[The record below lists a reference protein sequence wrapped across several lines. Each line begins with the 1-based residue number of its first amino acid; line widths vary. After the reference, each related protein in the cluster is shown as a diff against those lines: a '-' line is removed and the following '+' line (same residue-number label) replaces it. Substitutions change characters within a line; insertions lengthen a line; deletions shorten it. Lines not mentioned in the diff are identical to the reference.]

1 MLNQAKQT
9 FIEQA
14 FHRAAQRM
22 GKRANAFLGP
32 MEHLNGDELFC
43 MKFLIASLPASDIAS
58 YDGALLLKFV
68 RHALFLREN
77 TPWGKQIPDDL
88 FLNYI
93 LSYRVNNE
101 AIEFCR
107 GEFYRE
113 LRERISGKSMAEAAL
128 EINYWCFEQATYRP
142 TDDRTASPLTV
153 VRRCFGRCGEE
164 STLAVTAFRSAG
176 IPSRQ
181 CYVPRWSHCDD
192 NHAWVE
198 IWVDGRWHY
207 LGACEPEPVLDKGW
221 FTYAASKAMLVHSR
235 VFSPLLSGG
244 EITGHS
250 GCVTEINH
258 LASYAETAPL
268 TVTVLDENGQPAA
281 SAQVQFQVPNG
292 AELYP
297 IAALSTDDS
306 GRVFFTTGKGC
317 LMVFASRGSLFGWQR
332 ADLCSSGSVTV
343 TLRSAD
349 DLPKE
354 WEADFFPPEG
364 MIRPEPLLSE
374 ETGSVHQAKLNQAAA
389 ARENRCAGYFVRKKA
404 EETAQRYP
412 LFQNEVLD
420 FLQKAGGNRREVER
434 FLRDGELS
442 ELKVRMLET
451 LSEKDL
457 ADLNADTL
465 LEHLRYA
472 EPFEQETDAEL
483 FRRYVLCPRIENER
497 LVPYRAF
504 LTDFFSAE
512 TKEEFRRSP
521 ALIQKAIDEQI
532 TDCSDWDYDALSAD
546 PRGLLQMGFG
556 SKRSKNILFV
566 AICRTLGIPA
576 RLDPVFGK
584 PQFYTGSVWAE
595 PRRSHPENSDNAVL
609 LLNSAGGEPLR
620 YGEHFT
626 VARLYDG
633 IYQTL
638 QCGADWNCKELRME
652 LPPGEYRILTANRQI
667 DGSVLLQAETVRL
680 SADETAE
687 KTVRLRESQ
696 IASRLRHMPVGEYLL
711 TALDGGR
718 VPLSVLAA
726 QAAATIL
733 AVLQPGA
740 EPTEHLLNEMIEL
753 RDSYRDK
760 NTILIVLSHSVSNPT
775 LRHTLDAIPSIRLFT
790 CDEPGF
796 AERLYTDLKL
806 GDRRLPLAA
815 VLEKSMHVRF
825 AFSNYNVGTAGLLL
839 QIADC

>member
-1 MLNQAKQT
+1 MLNQAEQA

-14 FHRAAQRM
+14 FHQATRRM
-22 GKRANAFLGP
+22 EKRANAFLGP
-32 MEHLNGDELFC
+32 METLDGDELFC
-43 MKFLIASLPASDIAS
+43 MKFLVASLPAGDIAS
-58 YDGALLLKFV
+58 YDGTLLLKFV

-107 GEFYRE
+107 EEFYRG
-113 LRERISGKSMAEAAL
+113 LQERISGKSMAEAAL

-142 TDDRTASPLTV
+142 TDDRTASPSTV

-176 IPSRQ
+176 IPARQ

-244 EITGHS
+244 KITGRS

-258 LASYAETAPL
+258 LASYAEAAPL

-281 SAQVQFQVPNG
+281 GAQVQFQVPNG

-317 LMVFASRGSLFGWQR
+317 LMVFASRGGLFGWQR
-332 ADLCSSGSVTV
+332 ADLRSSGSVTV
-343 TLRSAD
+343 TLRPTD

-374 ETGSVHQAKLNQAAA
+374 ETDRIHQAKLKKAAA
-389 ARENRCAGYFVRKKA
+389 ARENRCFGYFIREKA
-404 EETAQRYP
+404 EETARMYP
-412 LFQNEVLD
+412 LFQNEIPH
-420 FLQKAGGNRREVER
+420 FLQKAGGNRQEVER
-434 FLRDGELS
+434 FLRDGEPS
-442 ELKVRMLET
+442 EQKVRMLET

-465 LEHLRYA
+465 NEHLRYA
-472 EPFEQETDAEL
+472 EPFERETDAKL
-483 FRRYVLCPRIENER
+483 FRRYVLCPRIENEQI
-497 LVPYRAF
+497 VPYRAF
-504 LTDFFSAE
+504 LTDFFSTE

-521 ALIQKAIDEQI
+521 ALIQKAIDERI
-532 TDCSDWDYDALSAD
+532 NDCDWDYGALSAD
-546 PRGLLQMGFG
+546 PRGLLKMGFG
-556 SKRSKNILFV
+556 SERSKSILFV

-576 RLDPVFGK
+576 RLDPVFGQ
-584 PQFYTGSVWAE
+584 PQFYTGSVWAD
-595 PRRSHPENSDNAVL
+595 PRRGQPENDASAVL

-626 VARLYDG
+626 VARLCG
-633 IYQTL
+633 GVYQTL
-638 QCGADWNCKELRME
+638 QCGANWTGKALRME

-667 DGSVLLQAETVRL
+667 DGSVLLRAETVRL
-680 SADETAE
+680 SANETAE

-696 IASRLRHMPVGEYLL
+696 IASRLRHMRVGEYLL
-711 TALDGGR
+711 TAPDGGH
-718 VPLSVLAA
+718 VPLSALAV
-726 QAAATIL
+726 QTPATIL

-760 NTILIVLSHSVSNPT
+760 NTILIVPSPGVNNPT
-775 LRHTLDAIPSIRLFT
+775 LRHTLKAIPSIRLFT
-790 CDEPGF
+790 CDEREF
-796 AERLYTDLKL
+796 EERLCTDLQL

-815 VLEKSMHVRF
+815 VLEKSMHARF

>member
-1 MLNQAKQT
+1 MLNQAEQT

-14 FHRAAQRM
+14 FHRATQRM
-22 GKRANAFLGP
+22 GKRADAFLGP

-101 AIEFCR
+101 AIEFCQE
-107 GEFYRE
+107 EFYRE
-113 LRERISGKSMAEAAL
+113 LREGISGKSMTEAAL

-153 VRRCFGRCGEE
+153 VHRCFGRCGEE

-176 IPSRQ
+176 IPARQ

-198 IWVDGRWHY
+198 VWVDGSWNY

-221 FTYAASKAMLVHSR
+221 FTYAASKAMLIHSR

-258 LASYAETAPL
+258 LASYAETAIL
-268 TVTVLDENGQPAA
+268 TVTVLDGNGQPAA
-281 SAQVQFQVPNG
+281 GAQVQFQVPNG
-292 AELYP
+292 AELFP
-297 IAALSTDDS
+297 IAALSADDS

-317 LMVFASRGSLFGWQR
+317 LMVFASRGGLFGWQR
-332 ADLCSSGSVTV
+332 ADLRSSCSVTV
-343 TLRSAD
+343 TLRPAD

-364 MIRPEPLLSE
+364 MIRPEPALSE
-374 ETGSVHQAKLNQAAA
+374 EADRIHQAKLKKAAA
-389 ARENRCAGYFVRKKA
+389 ARENRCAGYFVREKA
-404 EETAQRYP
+404 EETARMYP
-412 LFQNEVLD
+412 LFQNEILD
-420 FLQKAGGNRREVER
+420 FLQKAGGNRQEMER
-434 FLRDGELS
+434 FLLDGEPS
-442 ELKVRMLET
+442 EQKVRMLET

-465 LEHLRYA
+465 NEHLRYA
-472 EPFEQETDAEL
+472 EPFERETDAEL
-483 FRRYVLCPRIENER
+483 FRRYVLCPRIENEQ

-512 TKEEFRRSP
+512 TREEFRRSP
-521 ALIQKAIDEQI
+521 ALIQKAIDERI
-532 TDCSDWDYDALSAD
+532 NDCDWDYGALSAD
-546 PRGLLQMGFG
+546 PRGLLQMGSG
-556 SKRSKNILFV
+556 SERSKSILFV

-584 PQFYTGSVWAE
+584 PQFYTGSGWAD
-595 PRRSHPENSDNAVL
+595 PYRSQPENGDSAVL
-609 LLNSAGGEPLR
+609 LLNSAGSEPLR
-620 YGEHFT
+620 YGENFT
-626 VARLYDG
+626 VARLCG
-633 IYQTL
+633 GAYQTL
-638 QCGADWNCKELRME
+638 QCGADWNGKALQME
-652 LPPGEYRILTANRQI
+652 LPSGEYRILTANRQI
-667 DGSVLLQAETVRL
+667 DGSVLLRAETVRL
-680 SADETAE
+680 SANETAE
-687 KTVRLRESQ
+687 KTVRLRKSQ
-696 IASRLRHMPVGEYLL
+696 IASRLRHMPIGEYLL
-711 TALDGGR
+711 TAPDGGR

-726 QAAATIL
+726 QAPATIL
-733 AVLQPGA
+733 AVLKPGA

-760 NTILIVLSHSVSNPT
+760 NTVLIVPSPGSNNPT
-775 LRHTLDAIPSIRLFT
+775 LRHTLKAIPSVRLFT
-790 CDEPGF
+790 CDEREF
-796 AERLYTDLKL
+796 EERLCADLQL

-815 VLEKSMHVRF
+815 VLGKNMHAKF
-825 AFSNYNVGTAGLLL
+825 AFSNYNVGTASLLL

>member
-1 MLNQAKQT
+1 MLNQAEQA
-9 FIEQA
+9 FIDQA
-14 FHRAAQRM
+14 FHRATQRM
-22 GKRANAFLGP
+22 GKRADAFLVP
-32 MEHLNGDELFC
+32 MESLNGDKLFC
-43 MKFLIASLPASDIAS
+43 MKFLVASLPASDVAS
-58 YDGALLLKFV
+58 YNGELLLKFV

-77 TPWGKQIPDDL
+77 TSWGKQIPDDL

-101 AIEFCR
+101 EIEFCR

-113 LRERISGKSMAEAAL
+113 LRERISGKSMVEAAL

-164 STLAVTAFRSAG
+164 STLAVNAFRSAG
-176 IPSRQ
+176 IPARQ

-198 IWVDGRWHY
+198 VWVDGRWHY

-244 EITGHS
+244 EITGRS

-258 LASYAETAPL
+258 LASYAETVPL
-268 TVTVLDENGQPAA
+268 IVTVLDENGQPAA
-281 SAQVQFQVPNG
+281 GAQVQFQVPNG

-297 IAALSTDDS
+297 IAALSTNDS
-306 GRVFFTTGKGC
+306 GQVFFTTGKGC
-317 LMVFASRGSLFGWQR
+317 LMVFASRGGLFGWQR
-332 ADLCSSGSVTV
+332 ADLHSCGSVTI
-343 TLRSAD
+343 TLRAAD

-364 MIRPEPLLSE
+364 MIRPEPALSE
-374 ETGSVHQAKLNQAAA
+374 EADRIHQAKLNQAAA
-389 ARENRCAGYFVRKKA
+389 VRESRCAGYFVREKA
-404 EETAQRYP
+404 EETARMYP
-412 LFQNEVLD
+412 LFQNEILD
-420 FLQKAGGNRREVER
+420 FLQKARGNRQEVER
-434 FLRDGELS
+434 FLLDGGPS
-442 ELKVRMLET
+442 EQKVRMLET

-465 LEHLRYA
+465 NEHLRYA
-472 EPFEQETDAEL
+472 EPFERETDAEL
-483 FRRYVLCPRIENER
+483 FRRYVLCPRIENEQ

-512 TKEEFRRSP
+512 TREEFRRSP
-521 ALIQKAIDEQI
+521 ALIQKAIDERI
-532 TDCSDWDYDALSAD
+532 NDCDWDYGALSAD
-546 PRGLLQMGFG
+546 PRGLLQMGSG
-556 SKRSKNILFV
+556 SERSKSILFV

-576 RLDPVFGK
+576 RLDPVFGQ
-584 PQFYTGSVWAE
+584 PQFYTGSVWAD
-595 PRRSHPENSDNAVL
+595 PRRSQPENSAGAVL
-609 LLNSAGGEPLR
+609 LLKRAGSEPLR

-626 VARLYDG
+626 VARLCDG
-633 IYQTL
+633 VYRTL
-638 QCGADWNCKELRME
+638 QCGADWNGKALRME

-667 DGSVLLQAETVRL
+667 DGSVLLRAETVHF
-680 SADETAE
+680 SANETVE

-696 IASRLRHMPVGEYLL
+696 IASRLRHMPIGEYLL
-711 TALDGGR
+711 TAPDGGR

-726 QAAATIL
+726 QAPATIL
-733 AVLQPGA
+733 AVLKPGA

-760 NTILIVLSHSVSNPT
+760 NTVLIVPSPGSNNPT
-775 LRHTLDAIPSIRLFT
+775 LRHTLKAIPSIRLFT
-790 CDEPGF
+790 CDERGF
-796 AERLYTDLKL
+796 EERLCADLQL

-815 VLEKSMHVRF
+815 VLGKNMHAKF
-825 AFSNYNVGTAGLLL
+825 AFSNYNVGTASLLL